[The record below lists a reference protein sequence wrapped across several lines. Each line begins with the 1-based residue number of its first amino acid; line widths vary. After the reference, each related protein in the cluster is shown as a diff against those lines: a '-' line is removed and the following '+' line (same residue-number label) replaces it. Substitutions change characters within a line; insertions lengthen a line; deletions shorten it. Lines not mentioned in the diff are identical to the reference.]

1 METRPLGH
9 PRPGRDAVTTTDE
22 RPNVATSEPL
32 NVPAPIV
39 ESSSNAGVEPAAVAL
54 ESVAAPGGLP
64 SDQLARLAAAAAH
77 TAAADPG
84 TGSVLSTEAMA
95 RVLAAVDASTAAATK
110 TAYRSDWHRFQSWCE
125 EHGYPALPAAPAVV
139 AAYITAAAVQ
149 MRTDRGRFAYAPASL
164 TRWVSSINQVHGA
177 AGHPAPGRTELVRRA
192 LAGIRR
198 VRATPPKRVAPLLL
212 DDIRAI
218 LTAVSAEAGGWPS
231 GVAARRDTALLL
243 FGFAGA
249 FRRGELVALTLADV
263 TLHRTDGLHVRVRR
277 SKTDQQA
284 HGHTK
289 ALPYGRD
296 PQTCAPCAWTRW
308 RQVLDAWDTADPD
321 AGRRAVL
328 TVLHRQAK
336 NDHATADASGTD
348 DVDQIA
354 GGSAREKPTCL
365 HVCRTTG
372 VPPVSDDSARAQRP
386 LFPGVHKT
394 GAIAD
399 TPLTGEAV
407 RKVIQRRGSVAGLT
421 DAHLKNLGGHSL
433 RAGFVTEA
441 FRQGADAHAIMRQ
454 TGHRNPAMLEVY
466 AREHAPLI
474 GNAVTT
480 LGL

>member
-1 METRPLGH
+1 M
-9 PRPGRDAVTTTDE
+9 TTADE
-22 RPNVATSEPL
+22 RPNVATSEPP
-32 NVPAPIV
+32 NVPAPV
-39 ESSSNAGVEPAAVAL
+39 EESPAAEAEPAVVDPDPTTSTA
-54 ESVAAPGGLP
+54 GLP

-84 TGSVLSTEAMA
+84 AGQVLTAEAMA

-110 TAYRSDWHRFQSWCE
+110 TAYRSDWHRFTTWCS
-125 EHGYPALPAAPAVV
+125 EHGYPALPAAPAVL
-139 AAYITAAAVQ
+139 AAYITAAATEI
-149 MRTDRGRFAYAPASL
+149 RADRGRFAYAPASL

-212 DDIRAI
+212 EDIRTI
-218 LTAVSAEAGGWPS
+218 LTALSAQAGGWPS

-263 TLHRTDGLHVRVRR
+263 TLHRTDGLHVRVRQ

-308 RQVLDAWDTADPD
+308 RQILDAWDTAGPD
-321 AGRRAVL
+321 AARRSVMAVL
-328 TVLHRQAK
+328 YHQAK
-336 NDHATADASGTD
+336 LESAGDARSTATQDAEA
-348 DVDQIA
+348 VV
-354 GGSAREKPTCL
+354 RERPTQL
-365 HVCRTTG
+365 HVCRTTRI
-372 VPPVSDDSARAQRP
+372 PPIGDDSARAQRP

-407 RKVIQRRGSVAGLT
+407 RKIIQRRGHAADLT
-421 DAHLKNLGGHSL
+421 NTQTDNLGGHSL